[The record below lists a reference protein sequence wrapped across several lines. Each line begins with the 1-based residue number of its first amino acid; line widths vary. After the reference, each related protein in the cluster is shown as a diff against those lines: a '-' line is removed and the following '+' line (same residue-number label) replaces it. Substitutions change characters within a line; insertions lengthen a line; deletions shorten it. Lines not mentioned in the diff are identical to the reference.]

1 MRHSRLGL
9 LGCLGVGILIAA
21 YASPWFSSK
30 DTAAQSKDPAA
41 PIIAAIGYHNNAAAI
56 ANNAG
61 GTGAVKTISQAD
73 WKAIASY
80 DKKALDEAQQ
90 VDISEMNSYYPG
102 FGDHF
107 KNEFFEGL
115 RLIVDN
121 GNEVANAPAFLKGQ
135 ILVDRF
141 GDWYEANA
149 NAIRNRK

>member
-1 MRHSRLGL
+1 MRHGRLVL

-30 DTAAQSKDPAA
+30 DSAGHV
-41 PIIAAIGYHNNAAAI
+41 IAAIGYHNSAAAI
-56 ANNAG
+56 ANKAG
-61 GTGAVKTISQAD
+61 GTGAVGTLSPAD
-73 WKAIASY
+73 WKAIVGY
-80 DKKALDEAQQ
+80 DKKALGEAEQA
-90 VDISEMNSYYPG
+90 DISEMNSDYPG

-107 KNEFFEGL
+107 KNEFIEGL
-115 RLIVDN
+115 RLIVAD
-121 GNEVANAPAFLKGQ
+121 GNDWANAPAFLRGQ